1 MTSTIVPAL
10 KKLCGYEKINV
21 IDVGSAR
28 GSFME
33 ELRHIFHPHENIT
46 SIGIDPIFDEAFDRY
61 SVFIKGCVS
70 NVVGVVTAQMYIHG
84 DQQANSLCINKS
96 EEGHIMEDTM
106 TVAIL
111 NLNDIIEEEF
121 PTEVIHFIKIDA
133 EGKDLDIVESLSEST
148 LKRVKY
154 ISMECINGEP
164 RYPGDRNKAECIR
177 YMDSIGFDVC
187 HVWDSDNGS
196 HISDIVFMNREEL

>member
-10 KKLCGYEKINV
+10 KKLCGYDKINV
-21 IDVGSAR
+21 IDVGAAR
-28 GSFME
+28 GAFMQ
-33 ELRHIFHPHENIT
+33 ELRNIFHPHENIT
-46 SIGIDPIFDEAFDRY
+46 SIGIDPIFEEAFDRY

-70 NVVGVVTAQMYIHG
+70 NVVGVVTAQMYIHK
-84 DQQANSLCINKS
+84 DEQANSLSINKS
-96 EEGHIMEDTM
+96 DKGHIIENTM

-154 ISMECINGEP
+154 IALECKIGEP
-164 RYPGDRNKAECIR
+164 RFEGDRNKVECIR
-177 YMDSIGFDVC
+177 YMDSVGFDVC
-187 HVWDSDNGS
+187 YVFNADNNSQLSDV
-196 HISDIVFMNREEL
+196 VFVNREEL